1 MDFLLVGICPNG
13 TYVARM
19 GNMIPEAQQ
28 ELTDLG
34 VAIFK
39 GE

>member
-1 MDFLLVGICPNG
+1 LVVIICPSG
-13 TYVARM
+13 TYVAGM

-34 VAIFK
+34 VAIINGK
-39 GE
+39 